1 MAEETFEQKNTKH
14 HKTQLNNDKDNFGM
28 SARHDSKKTQLMYPL
43 DLGDGAF
50 YQEAIRFE
58 IIQRNGVSLKEVGTS
73 ITKASKHQTYN
84 NGEMKGGLTDNLISN
99 DQART
104 ENKNIEDHNRKVK
117 AAGGTE
123 LKTLIG
129 TNTAEKIMYGASEVM
144 GNVQTQLDKTIRL
157 KASKQS
163 EKLIGSIMINMPASV
178 QFNEQVDW
186 QSQDLGLVGGMMK
199 GSAGGL
205 KGAAQAGAV
214 GAVGQM
220 VGGAAGAILSK
231 FMGTGGLGG
240 GLIGAALGSNSALQS
255 AVEVAGGVKSN
266 PFKEQTFQGIG
277 FRPFEFSFTFRARS
291 DTEME
296 EIARIIMAFRGF
308 SKPSFRMGEMGS
320 GLFDY
325 PEEFKISFL
334 TLDNYNDY
342 GINKYLPEIKYCVCK
357 AVNTNFTGSGWK
369 AFKDG
374 APVDITLQL
383 TFEETELITQED
395 VFGKT
400 KIGRFSDSGGHF

>member
-1 MAEETFEQKNTKH
+1 MAEDFEQKNTKH
-14 HKTQLNNDKDNFGM
+14 HKTQLNNDQDNFGM
-28 SARHDSKKTQLMYPL
+28 SARHGSKKTQLMYPL
-43 DLGDGAF
+43 DLEGGTF

-58 IIQRNGVSLKEVGTS
+58 IIQRDGVSLKQVGETIVAES
-73 ITKASKHQTYN
+73 NKQ
-84 NGEMKGGLTDNLISN
+84 LTGNPNAKNVLDNLIT
-99 DQART
+99 DEQAR
-104 ENKNIEDHNRKVK
+104 KHN
-117 AAGGTE
+117 
-123 LKTLIG
+123 IG
-129 TNTAEKIMYGASEVM
+129 TTYAEKGLNVINKAF
-144 GNVQTQLDKTIRL
+144 GNVQTQLDSTIRL
-157 KASKQS
+157 KSKETQKT
-163 EKLIGSIMINMPASV
+163 KLIGSIMINMPASV
-178 QFNEQVDW
+178 QFNEQIDW

-199 GSAGGL
+199 GDSGGL
-205 KGAAQAGAV
+205 KGATQAGAV
-214 GAVGQM
+214 GAVGQL
-220 VGGAAGAILSK
+220 VGGAAGSILSK

-240 GLIGAALGSNSALQS
+240 GLIGAALGSNSAIQS

-296 EIARIIMAFRGF
+296 EISRIITAFRGF
-308 SKPSFRMGEMGS
+308 SKPSFRMGEIAS

-325 PEEFKISFL
+325 PEEFRIEFL
-334 TLDNYNDY
+334 TMNANNDEY
-342 GINKYLPEIKYCVCK
+342 VKNTYLPEIKYCVCK

-400 KIGRFSDSGGHF
+400 TQGRFSDSGGYF

>member
-1 MAEETFEQKNTKH
+1 
-14 HKTQLNNDKDNFGM
+14 
-28 SARHDSKKTQLMYPL
+28 
-43 DLGDGAF
+43 
-50 YQEAIRFE
+50 
-58 IIQRNGVSLKEVGTS
+58 
-73 ITKASKHQTYN
+73 
-84 NGEMKGGLTDNLISN
+84 MK
-99 DQART
+99 
-104 ENKNIEDHNRKVK
+104 
-117 AAGGTE
+117 
-123 LKTLIG
+123 
-129 TNTAEKIMYGASEVM
+129 
-144 GNVQTQLDKTIRL
+144 
-157 KASKQS
+157 
-163 EKLIGSIMINMPASV
+163 
-178 QFNEQVDW
+178 FNEQIDW

-199 GSAGGL
+199 GDSGGL
-205 KGAAQAGAV
+205 KGATQAGAV

-220 VGGAAGAILSK
+220 VGGAAGSILSK

-240 GLIGAALGSNSALQS
+240 GLIGAALGSNSAIQS

-296 EIARIIMAFRGF
+296 EIARIITAFRGF
-308 SKPSFRMGEMGS
+308 SKPSFRMGEIAS

-325 PEEFKISFL
+325 PEEFRIEFL
-334 TLDNYNDY
+334 TMNANNDEY
-342 GINKYLPEIKYCVCK
+342 VKNTYLPEIKYCVCK